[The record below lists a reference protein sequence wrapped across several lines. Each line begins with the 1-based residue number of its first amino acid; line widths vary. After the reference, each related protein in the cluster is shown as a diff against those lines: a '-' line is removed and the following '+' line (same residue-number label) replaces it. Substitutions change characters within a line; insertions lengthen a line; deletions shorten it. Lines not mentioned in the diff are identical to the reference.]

1 MSELVASLSTVFTL
15 AFAVSSMFSL
25 GLRLTVG
32 EIIEPLRNTRLLI
45 MALLANFVIVPAAA
59 FVLGRLFMSEPDLQI
74 GLILLSSAAGA
85 PLVPKLVQIAR
96 GRIRTSV
103 GLVVLLIIGSV
114 IYLPLVLPLL
124 LPGVRVDAL
133 DIALRLFLQMLLPLG
148 AGLFVNARYDE
159 EAENLLPVM
168 SQVSNVSLALMLVL
182 MIGLNVREVFGL
194 VGSGAI
200 VAAALLVAIAMTA
213 GYFLAGPD
221 PTIRRTLAIATG
233 QRNIAAALVVGTGNF
248 SDRPDVLVMLV
259 GAGLVSMIIAIP
271 VVGEFGR
278 RAKAAEAGA
287 IGTGEVGTAGVPV
300 PGEPSLRASD
310 SVRRP

>member
-1 MSELVASLSTVFTL
+1 MSEILSSLSNVFTL
-15 AFAVSSMFSL
+15 AFAVTSMFSL
-25 GLRLTVG
+25 GLRLTVD
-32 EIIEPLRNTRLLI
+32 EIIEPLRNTRLLV

-59 FVLGRLFMSEPDLQI
+59 FVLGHLLMSEPDLQT

-96 GRIRTSV
+96 GRVRTSV
-103 GLVVLLIIGSV
+103 GLVVLLIIASV
-114 IYLPLVLPLL
+114 VYLPLVLPLL

-133 DIALRLFLQMLLPLG
+133 DIAFRLFLQMLLPLG

-168 SQVSNVSLALMLVL
+168 AQVSNVTLALMLVL

-200 VAAALLVAIAMTA
+200 VSVVLLVAISMTA

-221 PTIRRTLAIATG
+221 PAIRRTLSLATG

-248 SDRPDVLVMLV
+248 LDRPDVLVMLV

-278 RAKAAEAGA
+278 RAKAAEAEA
-287 IGTGEVGTAGVPV
+287 DTAGVVDTSAPR
-300 PGEPSLRASD
+300 EPSIRASD
-310 SVRRP
+310 GARRP